1 VQIDVPVP
9 GIPNPLGGAS
19 GAAGQQGGLPG
30 IPPIGQSQ
38 SGAGAAGQQPLG
50 LPNPSLPGQSG
61 GAQTGDGSSNPAGG
75 ASDPNAKADGIK
87 VGQLGGEGSSQDSV
101 AAGDK
106 PPPVAIG
113 DSAMKINT
121 AGVGSGVV
129 GAQQIGINT
138 QQHEKGTGTGGKGTG
153 GASSGPN
160 RAEKGRTMP
169 AGL

>member
-1 VQIDVPVP
+1 
-9 GIPNPLGGAS
+9 
-19 GAAGQQGGLPG
+19 
-30 IPPIGQSQ
+30 
-38 SGAGAAGQQPLG
+38 
-50 LPNPSLPGQSG
+50 
-61 GAQTGDGSSNPAGG
+61 
-75 ASDPNAKADGIK
+75 
-87 VGQLGGEGSSQDSV
+87 
-101 AAGDK
+101 
-106 PPPVAIG
+106 
-113 DSAMKINT
+113 MKINT